1 MNSPIKILS
10 KLRIGKIHFEQL
22 VLAKSRW
29 INLGGALL
37 TMAIVLSLVVCRA
50 EDKAPASKIL
60 PLFDRAVGDLNGDGK
75 PDRASIIQKHD
86 QGDKDV
92 ERTLIVELGQANGW
106 KKILETQDL
115 TPAYPVDYVLREEL
129 FPPSVSIEDNKL
141 WIYDGI
147 TKELGYKLEKDSF
160 VLDRFSDIDHSRV
173 SDWFEHYEL
182 HLDVGLAVREYDP
195 PSESE
200 KTPPAWCPWAAKEQV
215 NCRYPQVPVV
225 CGEEGKTARKLE
237 LMPTKTAS
245 ALEVPLVTSWANVE
259 GDSIRIH
266 LRAEMNGAGR
276 FEPVVKN
283 LNGEVLTP
291 VSSEQRRNSSGT
303 SAILEFNPNHFGL
316 KEEWKERMETFREKS
331 FAALELPCVLEVTVT
346 PDQGSSWRV
355 TSNPGKAKYAAP
367 FVLMPTFVCRFSILK
382 LD

>member
-10 KLRIGKIHFEQL
+10 EMHIGKVHFGQFEM
-22 VLAKSRW
+22 AESRW
-29 INLGGALL
+29 INAARVLL
-37 TMAIVLSLVVCRA
+37 TIAVFSSLITCRA
-50 EDKAPASKIL
+50 EEEKENVDEAAASKIL

-75 PDRASIIQKHD
+75 QDRASIIQKHEK
-86 QGDKDV
+86 GDEEV
-92 ERTLIVELGQANGW
+92 ERTLIVELGQPKGW

-141 WIYDGI
+141 WVYDGI

-173 SDWFEHYEL
+173 SGWFEHYEL

-195 PSESE
+195 PSEGE

-215 NCRYPQVPVV
+215 KCRYPQVPVV

-245 ALEVPLVTSWANVE
+245 ALEVPL
-259 GDSIRIH
+259 
-266 LRAEMNGAGR
+266 
-276 FEPVVKN
+276 
-283 LNGEVLTP
+283 
-291 VSSEQRRNSSGT
+291 
-303 SAILEFNPNHFGL
+303 
-316 KEEWKERMETFREKS
+316 
-331 FAALELPCVLEVTVT
+331 
-346 PDQGSSWRV
+346 
-355 TSNPGKAKYAAP
+355 
-367 FVLMPTFVCRFSILK
+367 
-382 LD
+382 